1 MVGTI
6 VFLLTILGTMAY
18 SQQKHSSWWS
28 LGVIEIMRRRF
39 LNRDENLEL
48 SAGAAILHE
57 YEKIEEQ
64 SVAE

>member
-6 VFLLTILGTMAY
+6 VFLLTIVATMAY
-18 SQQKHSSWWS
+18 SQQKRSSWWS
-28 LGVIEIMRRRF
+28 LGVVEVMRRRF

>member
-18 SQQKHSSWWS
+18 SQQKRSSWWS
-28 LGVIEIMRRRF
+28 LGVVEIMRKRF
-39 LNRDENLEL
+39 LDRDKSLDL
-48 SAGAAILHE
+48 SAGAAVLHE